1 MATSARALHERL
13 HFNQKVAR
21 GQPEA
26 TAALIDEVDVSPV
39 AVGSGTRVFGAVN
52 GLHLVD
58 NPSDVTQGGR
68 LNAEAVRGS
77 RPVIAGLTRN
87 LIRNHAVERTRDP
100 GVRRDDVSRWPS
112 LSRPR
117 TPSKRSVEAE
127 RGRPC
132 QGLVGRL
139 RTVRR

>member
-1 MATSARALHERL
+1 MAKSARALHERL

-52 GLHLVD
+52 RLHLVD

-68 LNAEAVRGS
+68 LNAEAVRGGVS
-77 RPVIAGLTRN
+77 TRSN
-87 LIRNHAVERTRDP
+87 YLNVWLGWET
-100 GVRRDDVSRWPS
+100 SS
-112 LSRPR
+112 
-117 TPSKRSVEAE
+117 
-127 RGRPC
+127 
-132 QGLVGRL
+132 
-139 RTVRR
+139 